1 MSNATTNSTATT
13 SASATVVSNDTLDSY
28 EDTRQIITLLTTKR
42 EQWEST
48 ELRKSNDALYE
59 ILTQCYE
66 LYEHMR
72 SGTTDA
78 VQCKKALFAVCDENG
93 YTFLSSTPLITKIVK
108 CVFGVERRRVSA
120 YSIVLREAMKQKV
133 SPANLAQWIAD
144 MGGVEQARLSK
155 APNAKTAKQK
165 AKLGKQAIEQTKV
178 LATAKSTSLSKA
190 LNTDKAGEQ
199 CVLLAV
205 QNADGSFSINAVI
218 ESVGATNAALAAYYS
233 QNKEAIET
241 SSKQQQITEKV
252 VARDE
257 SIEQA
262 LAA

>member
-1 MSNATTNSTATT
+1 
-13 SASATVVSNDTLDSY
+13 
-28 EDTRQIITLLTTKR
+28 
-42 EQWEST
+42 
-48 ELRKSNDALYE
+48 
-59 ILTQCYE
+59 
-66 LYEHMR
+66 
-72 SGTTDA
+72 
-78 VQCKKALFAVCDENG
+78 
-93 YTFLSSTPLITKIVK
+93 
-108 CVFGVERRRVSA
+108 
-120 YSIVLREAMKQKV
+120 MKQKV

-233 QNKEAIET
+233 QNKNEIKEDAEKEDATRSAKETENAIE
-241 SSKQQQITEKV
+241 
-252 VARDE
+252 
-257 SIEQA
+257 